1 MVTLSEGASKLLIE
15 LLDIFQKSMLE
26 AYTDKAKVKAY
37 LSNSDY
43 PIPSEDMMD
52 DAIYEVMKHT
62 DWLRDNPSRFDEA
75 SINVVVATVQ
85 LIEGRLAE
93 VERGLQDAF
102 DDSLYYEILKV
113 GSRIITNYKH
123 RN

>member
-1 MVTLSEGASKLLIE
+1 M
-15 LLDIFQKSMLE
+15 DIFQKSMLE